1 MKKDRKKWS
10 WIGLAVLLAI
20 LPLRAAADDELKAS
34 QSTIA
39 DPSKGLFYQSTFDT
53 QKTDLS
59 HMDVLLQFAKDSGF
73 NRIYFSLLGQT
84 EEEPSRLPAF
94 RLHSAQE
101 KDLADLSYLTSQLEE
116 NKISLSLVLDPFSLS
131 PSHPAY
137 RFVKTAWQTTG

>member
-84 EEEPSRLPAF
+84 EEESSRLQAF
-94 RLHSAQE
+94 RLHAAQRQFHRCLGWR
-101 KDLADLSYLTSQLEE
+101 KA
-116 NKISLSLVLDPFSLS
+116 
-131 PSHPAY
+131 A
-137 RFVKTAWQTTG
+137 A

>member
-53 QKTDLS
+53 QKTDLPIW
-59 HMDVLLQFAKDSGF
+59 MCC
-73 NRIYFSLLGQT
+73 FSLQ
-84 EEEPSRLPAF
+84 
-94 RLHSAQE
+94 
-101 KDLADLSYLTSQLEE
+101 
-116 NKISLSLVLDPFSLS
+116 
-131 PSHPAY
+131 
-137 RFVKTAWQTTG
+137 KTAGLTGYIFLCLDKQRKNPLGCRPFACMQPKRKILRIFPI

>member
-1 MKKDRKKWS
+1 
-10 WIGLAVLLAI
+10 
-20 LPLRAAADDELKAS
+20 
-34 QSTIA
+34 
-39 DPSKGLFYQSTFDT
+39 
-53 QKTDLS
+53 
-59 HMDVLLQFAKDSGF
+59 MDVLLQFAKDSGF

-94 RLHSAQE
+94 RLHAAQE

-137 RFVKTAWQTTG
+137 RLSLIHIA

>member
-84 EEEPSRLPAF
+84 EEEPL
-94 RLHSAQE
+94 SATRPFACMQP
-101 KDLADLSYLTSQLEE
+101 KR
-116 NKISLSLVLDPFSLS
+116 KILRIFPI
-131 PSHPAY
+131 
-137 RFVKTAWQTTG
+137 